1 MKRREDEEDKR
12 AVEVGASPKFRVRM
26 LSRLSEYFQDRA
38 KLKEVLGGSGA
49 ATSDMSK
56 ISEKKRFMN
65 FLRFL
70 GELFMAGFIPKK
82 IISFCIQS
90 MLAEFIVGSFTDE
103 S

>member
-1 MKRREDEEDKR
+1 M
-12 AVEVGASPKFRVRM
+12 GGTTTPSPKFRVRM
-26 LSRLSEYFQDRA
+26 LSRLSEYFQDKA
-38 KLKEVLGGSGA
+38 KLKEVLGGGSGSSGS
-49 ATSDMSK
+49 TSSEMSA

-70 GELFMAGFIPKK
+70 GELFMAGFMPKK

-90 MLAEFIVGSFTDE
+90 MLAEFIAGSFTDE